1 MLSAQPARPR
11 HARSATAE
19 SSIEFFRSEI
29 GHIGGMSFSWPL
41 CRGGPVSFVCQTTI
55 ADEYSPKENSGG
67 SVMTSRLALGATV
80 AATVLFAGGAASA
93 QTHEVT
99 KLVPGSAFHGVHGLG
114 IDKAGRLFAGS
125 VAGAALYEVD
135 RDNGTAKIAIPGPEG
150 MADDIAFAPDGTMAW
165 TGFLTGDLYS
175 RKGDGPIKKLASGLP
190 GINSLA
196 FRKDGRLYATTVFL
210 GDTLYE
216 IDVEGVKPPRMIME
230 KMGGLNGFEFG
241 PDDKLYGPL
250 WFKGQVARV
259 DVDKAELTVV
269 ADGFKIPAAVNFDSK
284 GNLWVVDTALGQ
296 LVRVDPKTGEKKMV
310 AQLKPSLDN
319 LAIDDKDRIFVSNM
333 ADNGIQEVDPETGAA
348 KQVIIG
354 KLALPGGI
362 GVVSDGLKDTIYV
375 ADLFAYRTVDGATGE
390 VSEPARMHAAGVT
403 LEYPMSATAKGDE
416 VILSSWF
423 TGTVQ
428 VIDRKTGATR
438 ELMHDFKAPH
448 DAIRLDDG
456 SILVNELGSKSLVRA
471 SGEHGKD
478 RTVVIGGLEGPV
490 GLVGAG
496 KGDVFLTEAF
506 VGQVSRVESNGEK
519 TVIAKDLKMP
529 EGIAMTPGGKLIVA
543 EVGAK
548 RLVEIDPQTGKH
560 TEIAGNLP
568 IGLPAAPGG
577 LPTNIPT
584 GVGVGATGVIYFSSD
599 VENAIYKAVKK

>member
-1 MLSAQPARPR
+1 MKNRLACA
-11 HARSATAE
+11 AFVAAIVSATSVSAE
-19 SSIEFFRSEI
+19 N
-29 GHIGGMSFSWPL
+29 W
-41 CRGGPVSFVCQTTI
+41 
-55 ADEYSPKENSGG
+55 
-67 SVMTSRLALGATV
+67 
-80 AATVLFAGGAASA
+80 
-93 QTHEVT
+93 EVT
-99 KLVPGSAFHGVHGLG
+99 KLVPGSAFHGVHGLA
-114 IDKAGRLFAGS
+114 IDKAGHLFAGS

-135 RDNGTAKIAIPGPEG
+135 IAGGTAKVAIPAPVG

-165 TGFLTGDLYS
+165 TGFLAGDLYS

-216 IDVEGVKPPRMIME
+216 IDVEGVKPPRQIME

-269 ADGFKIPAAVNFDSK
+269 ADGFKVPAAVNFDSK

-296 LVRVDPKTGEKKMV
+296 LVRLDPNSRAKTMM

-319 LAIDDKDRIFVSNM
+319 LAIDDKDRIYVSNM
-333 ADNGIQEVDPETGAA
+333 ADNGIQEVDPATGQAR
-348 KQVIIG
+348 QVIIG

-362 GVVSDGLKDTIYV
+362 GVTSENGKDTIHV
-375 ADLFAYRTVDGATGE
+375 ADVFAYRTVDGATGE
-390 VSEPARMHAAGVT
+390 VTEKARMHAAGVT
-403 LEYPMSATAKGDE
+403 LEYPMSATAKGND
-416 VILSSWF
+416 VVLSSWF

-428 VIDRKTGATR
+428 VIDGKTGATR
-438 ELMHDFKAPH
+438 DMLHGFKAPH
-448 DAIRLDDG
+448 DALVLADG
-456 SILVNELGSKSLVRA
+456 SILVAELGTKSLVRV

-478 RTVVIGGLEGPV
+478 RTTLIGGLEGPV
-490 GLVGAG
+490 GLVAG
-496 KGDVFLTEAF
+496 SRGEVYATEAF
-506 VGQVSRVESNGEK
+506 SGVVSMIESNGEK

-529 EGIAMTPGGKLIVA
+529 EGIARASDGKLIVA

-548 RLVEIDPQTGKH
+548 RLIEIAPESGTI
-560 TEIAGNLP
+560 TEIAANLP
-568 IGLPAAPGG
+568 IGLSGAPGG
-577 LPTNIPT
+577 LPTHIPT
-584 GVGVGATGVIYFSSD
+584 GVGIGESGTIYFSSD
-599 VENAIYKAVKK
+599 IENAIYKVTKK

>member
-1 MLSAQPARPR
+1 LS
-11 HARSATAE
+11 
-19 SSIEFFRSEI
+19 
-29 GHIGGMSFSWPL
+29 
-41 CRGGPVSFVCQTTI
+41 V
-55 ADEYSPKENSGG
+55 
-67 SVMTSRLALGATV
+67 
-80 AATVLFAGGAASA
+80 AASA
-93 QTHEVT
+93 QTYEVT

-114 IDKAGRLFAGS
+114 IDKSGRMFAGS

-135 RDNGTAKIAIPGPEG
+135 LTDGTAKIAIPTPEG

-175 RKGDGPIKKLASGLP
+175 RKGDGPIKKLASGLA

-196 FRKDGRLYATTVFL
+196 YRKDGRLYATTVFL

-216 IDVEGVKPPRMIME
+216 IDIEGIKPPRMIME

-241 PDDKLYGPL
+241 PDDLLYGPL
-250 WFKGQVARV
+250 WFKGQVVKV

-269 ADGFKIPAAVNFDSK
+269 ADGFKTPAAVNFDSK
-284 GNLWVVDTALGQ
+284 GNLWVVDAALGQ
-296 LVRVDPKTGEKKMV
+296 LVRVDPKTGAKKMV

-333 ADNGIQEVDPETGAA
+333 ADNGIQEVDAETGAA
-348 KQVIIG
+348 KQVIVG

-375 ADLFAYRTVDGATGE
+375 ADVFAYRTVDGTTGE

-416 VILSSWF
+416 VILSSWY

-438 ELMHDFKAPH
+438 EMMHGFKAPH
-448 DAIRLDDG
+448 DAIRLGDG
-456 SILVNELGSKSLVRA
+456 SLLVNELGSKSLIRA

-478 RTVVIGGLEGPV
+478 RTVLAGGLEGPV
-490 GLVGAG
+490 GLVGGA
-496 KGDVFLTEAF
+496 KGDVYVTEAF
-506 VGQVSRVESNGEK
+506 AGQVSKVESNGEK
-519 TVIAKDLKMP
+519 TVVAKDLKMP
-529 EGIAMTPGGKLIVA
+529 EGIALAPDGELIVA

-548 RLVEIDPQTGKH
+548 RLVQIDPASGNVS
-560 TEIAGNLP
+560 EIAGNLP
-568 IGLPAAPGG
+568 IGLVGAPGG

-584 GVGVGATGVIYFSSD
+584 GVGVGASGTIYFSSD
-599 VENAIYKAVKK
+599 IENAIYKVAKK

>member
-1 MLSAQPARPR
+1 
-11 HARSATAE
+11 
-19 SSIEFFRSEI
+19 
-29 GHIGGMSFSWPL
+29 
-41 CRGGPVSFVCQTTI
+41 
-55 ADEYSPKENSGG
+55 
-67 SVMTSRLALGATV
+67 MTSRLAFGATV
-80 AATVLFAGGAASA
+80 AAAMLLATGASA
-93 QTHEVT
+93 QTYEVT

-114 IDKAGRLFAGS
+114 IDKTGRLFAGS

-135 RDNGTAKIAIPGPEG
+135 RANGTAKIAIPSPEG

-196 FRKDGRLYATTVFL
+196 FRKDGRLYATQVFL
-210 GDTLYE
+210 GDALYE
-216 IDVEGVKPPRMIME
+216 IDVEGAKPPRKIME

-241 PDDKLYGPL
+241 PDDMLYGPL
-250 WFKGQVARV
+250 WFKGQVAKV

-296 LVRVDPKTGEKKMV
+296 LVRVDPKSGAKKMV

-362 GVVSDGLKDTIYV
+362 GVVSDGAKDTIYV
-375 ADLFAYRTVDGATGE
+375 ADVFAYRTVDGATGE
-390 VSEPARMHAAGVT
+390 VSEPARMHADGVT
-403 LEYPMSATAKGDE
+403 LEYPMSATARGDD

-428 VIDRKTGATR
+428 VLDRKTGKTR
-438 ELMHDFKAPH
+438 EMLHGFKAPH
-448 DAIRLDDG
+448 DAVKLGDG

-471 SGEHGKD
+471 SGERGKD
-478 RTVVIGGLEGPV
+478 RTVLIGELEGPV
-490 GLVGAG
+490 GLAATPS
-496 KGDVFLTEAF
+496 GDAVYVTEAF
-506 VGQVSRVESNGEK
+506 AGFVSKIESNGEK

-529 EGIAMTPGGKLIVA
+529 EGIALGPDGMLVVA

-548 RLVEIDPQTGKH
+548 RLVQINPQNGTV
-560 TEIAGNLP
+560 TEIAANLP
-568 IGLPAAPGG
+568 IGLAAAPGG

-584 GVGVGATGVIYFSSD
+584 GVGVGASGVIYFSSD
-599 VENAIYKAVKK
+599 VENAIYKVVKKK

>member
-1 MLSAQPARPR
+1 MR
-11 HARSATAE
+11 
-19 SSIEFFRSEI
+19 
-29 GHIGGMSFSWPL
+29 
-41 CRGGPVSFVCQTTI
+41 
-55 ADEYSPKENSGG
+55 N
-67 SVMTSRLALGATV
+67 RLALCAAV
-80 AATVLFAGGAASA
+80 VATVLIATGAYA

-99 KLVPGSAFHGVHGLG
+99 NLVPGSAFHGVHGLG
-114 IDKAGRLFAGS
+114 FDKSGRLFAGS

-135 RDNGTAKIAIPGPEG
+135 IASGTAKVAIPTPEG

-196 FRKDGRLYATTVFL
+196 YRKDGRLYATQVFL
-210 GDTLYE
+210 GDALYE

-241 PDDKLYGPL
+241 PDDRLYGPL
-250 WFKGQVARV
+250 WFKGQVAKV

-296 LVRVDPKTGEKKMV
+296 LVRVDPKTGAKKMV

-333 ADNGIQEVDPETGAA
+333 ADNGIQQVDAETGAA
-348 KQVIIG
+348 KQIISG

-362 GVVSDGLKDTIYV
+362 GVVSDDGKDTIYV
-375 ADLFAYRTVDGATGE
+375 ADVFAYRTVDGATGE
-390 VSEPARMHAAGVT
+390 VSEPARMHADGVT
-403 LEYPMSATAKGDE
+403 LEYPMSATAKGDN

-428 VIDRKTGATR
+428 VIDRKTGKTK
-438 ELMHDFKAPH
+438 EMMHGFKAPH
-448 DAIRLDDG
+448 DAVLLDDG
-456 SILVNELGSKSLVRA
+456 SLLVNELGSKSLLRV

-478 RTVVIGGLEGPV
+478 RMVVIGDLAGPV
-490 GLVGAG
+490 GLVAGAG
-496 KGDVFLTEAF
+496 GTVYLTEAF
-506 VGQVSRVESNGEK
+506 AGQVSKIEANGEK
-519 TVIAKDLKMP
+519 TIIAKDLKMP
-529 EGIAMTPGGKLIVA
+529 EGIALAFDGRLIVA

-548 RLVEIDPQTGKH
+548 RIIQVDPVKGTV

-568 IGLPAAPGG
+568 IGLAGAPGG

-584 GVGVGATGVIYFSSD
+584 GVGVGMSGTIYFSSD
-599 VENAIYKAVKK
+599 IENAIYKITKK

>member
-1 MLSAQPARPR
+1 M
-11 HARSATAE
+11 
-19 SSIEFFRSEI
+19 I
-29 GHIGGMSFSWPL
+29 GRFAL
-41 CRGGPVSFVCQTTI
+41 C
-55 ADEYSPKENSGG
+55 
-67 SVMTSRLALGATV
+67 ATV
-80 AATVLFAGGAASA
+80 AAAVLFSTVVGASA
-93 QTHEVT
+93 QRYEVT

-114 IDKAGRLFAGS
+114 IDKSGRMFAGS

-135 RDNGTAKIAIPGPEG
+135 RNNGTAKIVIPTPEG

-196 FRKDGRLYATTVFL
+196 YRKDGRLYASTVFL

-241 PDDKLYGPL
+241 PDDMLYGPL
-250 WFKGQVARV
+250 WFKGQVAKV
-259 DVDKAELTVV
+259 DVDKPELTVV
-269 ADGFKIPAAVNFDSK
+269 ADGFKTPAAVNFDSK

-296 LVRVDPKTGEKKMV
+296 LVRVDPKTGAKKIV

-333 ADNGIQEVDPETGAA
+333 ADNGIQEVDPESGAV
-348 KQVIIG
+348 KQIIIG

-362 GVVSDGLKDTIYV
+362 GVVSDGGKDTIYV
-375 ADLFAYRTVDGATGE
+375 ADVFAYRTIDGTTGE

-403 LEYPMSATAKGDE
+403 LEYPMSATAKGDD

-428 VIDRKTGATR
+428 VIDRKTGTTR
-438 ELMHDFKAPH
+438 EMLHGFKAPH

-456 SILVNELGSKSLVRA
+456 SILVSELGNKSLVRA
-471 SGEHGKD
+471 SGEDGKD
-478 RTVVIGGLEGPV
+478 RNVLISGLEGPV
-490 GLVGAG
+490 GLVGG
-496 KGDVFLTEAF
+496 SDGEVYVTEAF
-506 VGQVSRVESNGEK
+506 AGMVSKVASNGEK
-519 TVIAKDLKMP
+519 TVVAKDLKMP
-529 EGIAMTPGGKLIVA
+529 EGIARAPDGKLIVA

-548 RLVEIDPQTGKH
+548 RIVEIDPQGGAVR
-560 TEIAGNLP
+560 EIASNLP
-568 IGLPAAPGG
+568 IGLVGAPGG

-584 GVGVGATGVIYFSSD
+584 GVGVGASGTIYFSSD
-599 VENAIYKAVKK
+599 IENAVYKITRK

>member
-1 MLSAQPARPR
+1 
-11 HARSATAE
+11 
-19 SSIEFFRSEI
+19 
-29 GHIGGMSFSWPL
+29 
-41 CRGGPVSFVCQTTI
+41 
-55 ADEYSPKENSGG
+55 
-67 SVMTSRLALGATV
+67 MTSRLALYATV
-80 AATVLFAGGAASA
+80 AATVLFTSVGASA
-93 QTHEVT
+93 QTYEVT
-99 KLVPGSAFHGVHGLG
+99 RLVPGSAFHGVHGLG
-114 IDKAGRLFAGS
+114 IDKTGRLFAGS

-135 RDNGTAKIAIPGPEG
+135 RNNGTAKIAIPAPEG

-196 FRKDGRLYATTVFL
+196 YRKDGRLYATTVFL

-241 PDDKLYGPL
+241 PDDMLYGPL
-250 WFKGQVARV
+250 WFKGQVAKV
-259 DVDKAELTVV
+259 DVDKPELTVV

-296 LVRVDPKTGEKKMV
+296 LVRVDPKTGAKKMV

-333 ADNGIQEVDPETGAA
+333 ADNGIQEVDPETGVAN
-348 KQVIIG
+348 QVIIG

-362 GVVSDGLKDTIYV
+362 AVVSDGPKDTIYV
-375 ADLFAYRTVDGATGE
+375 ADVFAYRTVDGTTGE
-390 VSEPARMHAAGVT
+390 VSEPARMHADGVT
-403 LEYPMSATAKGDE
+403 LEYPMSATATGDE

-428 VIDRKTGATR
+428 VIDRKTGKTR
-438 ELMHDFKAPH
+438 EMMHDFKAPH
-448 DAIRLDDG
+448 DAIRLADG
-456 SILVNELGSKSLVRA
+456 SILVNELGSKSLIRA

-478 RTVVIGGLEGPV
+478 RNVLVGGLEGPV
-490 GLVGAG
+490 GLVAG
-496 KGDVFLTEAF
+496 SKGDVYVTEAF
-506 VGQVSRVESNGEK
+506 VGQVSKVESNGEK
-519 TVIAKDLKMP
+519 TVVAKDLKMP
-529 EGIAMTPGGKLIVA
+529 EGIALSGDGKLIVA

-548 RLVEIDPQTGKH
+548 RIVQIDPQNGNV

-584 GVGVGATGVIYFSSD
+584 GVGVGASGTIYFSSD
-599 VENAIYKAVKK
+599 IENAIYKVAKK

>member
-1 MLSAQPARPR
+1 
-11 HARSATAE
+11 
-19 SSIEFFRSEI
+19 
-29 GHIGGMSFSWPL
+29 
-41 CRGGPVSFVCQTTI
+41 
-55 ADEYSPKENSGG
+55 
-67 SVMTSRLALGATV
+67 MTSRLALWATV
-80 AATVLFAGGAASA
+80 AATVLFTTTTSVGALA
-93 QTHEVT
+93 QTYEVT

-125 VAGAALYEVD
+125 VAGAATYEVD
-135 RDNGTAKIAIPGPEG
+135 RNNGTAKVAIPAPEG

-175 RKGDGPIKKLASGLP
+175 RKGDGPIKKVASGLP

-196 FRKDGRLYATTVFL
+196 YRKDGRLYATTVFL

-241 PDDKLYGPL
+241 PDDMLYGPL
-250 WFKGQVARV
+250 WFKGQVAKV
-259 DVDKAELTVV
+259 DVDKPELTVV

-284 GNLWVVDTALGQ
+284 GNLWVVDAALGQ
-296 LVRVDPKTGEKKMV
+296 LVRVDPKTGAKKMV

-333 ADNGIQEVDPETGAA
+333 ADNGIQEVDPETGTAR
-348 KQVIIG
+348 QIIIG

-362 GVVSDGLKDTIYV
+362 GVVSDGATDTIYV
-375 ADLFAYRTVDGATGE
+375 ADVFAYRTVDGATGE
-390 VSEPARMHAAGVT
+390 VSEPARMHADGVT

-428 VIDRKTGATR
+428 VIDRKTGKTR
-438 ELMHDFKAPH
+438 DMMHDFKAPH
-448 DAIRLDDG
+448 DAIRLADG
-456 SILVNELGSKSLVRA
+456 SILVNELGSKSLIRA

-478 RTVVIGGLEGPV
+478 RNVLIGGLEGPV
-490 GLVGAG
+490 GLVGG
-496 KGDVFLTEAF
+496 PKGEVYVTEAF
-506 VGQVSRVESNGEK
+506 AGQVSKVESNGGK

-529 EGIAMTPGGKLIVA
+529 EGIALAPDGKLIVA

-548 RLVEIDPQTGKH
+548 RIVQIDPQSGIVS
-560 TEIAGNLP
+560 EIAGNLP
-568 IGLPAAPGG
+568 IGLPATPAG

-584 GVGVGATGVIYFSSD
+584 GVGVGASGVIYFSSD
-599 VENAIYKAVKK
+599 IENAIYKVTKK

>member
-1 MLSAQPARPR
+1 
-11 HARSATAE
+11 
-19 SSIEFFRSEI
+19 
-29 GHIGGMSFSWPL
+29 
-41 CRGGPVSFVCQTTI
+41 
-55 ADEYSPKENSGG
+55 
-67 SVMTSRLALGATV
+67 MTSRLALCATV
-80 AATVLFAGGAASA
+80 AATVLFSTAGGASA
-93 QTHEVT
+93 QTYEVT

-135 RDNGTAKIAIPGPEG
+135 RNNGTSKIAIPAPEG

-196 FRKDGRLYATTVFL
+196 YRKDGRLYATTVFL

-241 PDDKLYGPL
+241 PDDMLYGPL
-250 WFKGQVARV
+250 WFKGQVAKV
-259 DVDKAELTVV
+259 DVDKPELTVV

-284 GNLWVVDTALGQ
+284 GNLWVVDAALGQ
-296 LVRVDPKTGEKKMV
+296 LVRVDPKTGAKRMV

-348 KQVIIG
+348 KQLTIG

-362 GVVSDGLKDTIYV
+362 AVVSDGAKDTIYV

-390 VSEPARMHAAGVT
+390 VSEPARMHADGVT

-428 VIDRKTGATR
+428 VIDRNSGKTR
-438 ELMHDFKAPH
+438 EMMHDFKAPH
-448 DAIRLDDG
+448 DAIRLADG
-456 SILVNELGSKSLVRA
+456 SILVNELGSKSLIRA

-478 RTVVIGGLEGPV
+478 RNVLIGGLEGPV
-490 GLVGAG
+490 GLVGG
-496 KGDVFLTEAF
+496 PKGDVYVAEAF
-506 VGQVSRVESNGEK
+506 AGQVSKVESNGEK
-519 TVIAKDLKMP
+519 TVVAKDLKMP
-529 EGIAMTPGGKLIVA
+529 EGIALAGDGKLIVA

-548 RLVEIDPQTGKH
+548 RIVQIDPKSGNV

-568 IGLPAAPGG
+568 IGLPAAVPGG
-577 LPTNIPT
+577 LPVPT
-584 GVGVGATGVIYFSSD
+584 GVGVGASGTIYFSSNI
-599 VENAIYKAVKK
+599 ENAIYKVVKK

>member
-1 MLSAQPARPR
+1 
-11 HARSATAE
+11 
-19 SSIEFFRSEI
+19 
-29 GHIGGMSFSWPL
+29 
-41 CRGGPVSFVCQTTI
+41 
-55 ADEYSPKENSGG
+55 
-67 SVMTSRLALGATV
+67 MTSRLARCATV
-80 AATVLFAGGAASA
+80 AATVLFISGVGASA
-93 QTHEVT
+93 QTYQVT
-99 KLVPGSAFHGVHGLG
+99 QLVPGSAFHGVHGLG

-135 RDNGTAKIAIPGPEG
+135 RNNGTAKIAIPTPEG

-165 TGFLTGDLYS
+165 TGFLTGDLYP
-175 RKGDGPIKKLASGLP
+175 RKDDGPIKKLASGLP

-196 FRKDGRLYATTVFL
+196 YRKDGRLYATTVFL

-250 WFKGQVARV
+250 WFKGQVAKV

-269 ADGFKIPAAVNFDSK
+269 ADGFKTPAAVNFDSK

-296 LVRVDPKTGEKKMV
+296 LVRVDPKTGAKKMV

-333 ADNGIQEVDPETGAA
+333 ADNGIQEVDAETGAA

-362 GVVSDGLKDTIYV
+362 GVVSDGAKDTIYV
-375 ADLFAYRTVDGATGE
+375 ADVFAYRTVDGTTGE
-390 VSEPARMHAAGVT
+390 VNEPARMHAAGVT

-423 TGTVQ
+423 TGAVQ

-438 ELMHDFKAPH
+438 EMMHDFKAPH

-456 SILVNELGSKSLVRA
+456 SILVNELGSKSLIRA

-478 RTVVIGGLEGPV
+478 RTVLIGALEGPV
-490 GLVGAG
+490 GLVGGA
-496 KGDVFLTEAF
+496 KGDVYVTEAF
-506 VGQVSRVESNGEK
+506 AGQVSRVGSNGEK
-519 TVIAKDLKMP
+519 TVLAKDLKMP
-529 EGIAMTPGGKLIVA
+529 EGIALTGDGKLIVA

-548 RLVEIDPQTGKH
+548 RIVEVDPQTGTV

-568 IGLPAAPGG
+568 IGLVGAPGG

-584 GVGVGATGVIYFSSD
+584 GVGVGASGTIYFSSD
-599 VENAIYKAVKK
+599 IENAIYKVTKK

>member
-1 MLSAQPARPR
+1 
-11 HARSATAE
+11 
-19 SSIEFFRSEI
+19 
-29 GHIGGMSFSWPL
+29 
-41 CRGGPVSFVCQTTI
+41 
-55 ADEYSPKENSGG
+55 
-67 SVMTSRLALGATV
+67 
-80 AATVLFAGGAASA
+80 
-93 QTHEVT
+93 
-99 KLVPGSAFHGVHGLG
+99 
-114 IDKAGRLFAGS
+114 
-125 VAGAALYEVD
+125 
-135 RDNGTAKIAIPGPEG
+135 

-196 FRKDGRLYATTVFL
+196 YRKDGRLYATTVFL

-241 PDDKLYGPL
+241 PDDMLYGPL
-250 WFKGQVARV
+250 WFKGQVAKV
-259 DVDKAELTVV
+259 NVDKPELTVV

-296 LVRVDPKTGEKKMV
+296 LVRVDPKTGAKKVV

-348 KQVIIG
+348 KQLIIG

-362 GVVSDGLKDTIYV
+362 GVVSDGAKDTIYV
-375 ADLFAYRTVDGATGE
+375 ADVFAYRTVDGATGE
-390 VSEPARMHAAGVT
+390 VSEPARMHADGVT
-403 LEYPMSATAKGDE
+403 LEYPMSATANDDE

-428 VIDRKTGATR
+428 VIERKTGKTR
-438 ELMHDFKAPH
+438 EMMHGFKAPH
-448 DAIRLDDG
+448 DAIRLADG
-456 SILVNELGSKSLVRA
+456 SILVNELGSKSLIRA
-471 SGEHGKD
+471 NGEHGKD
-478 RTVVIGGLEGPV
+478 RNVLIGDLEGPV
-490 GLVGAG
+490 GLVGG
-496 KGDVFLTEAF
+496 PKGDVYVTEAF
-506 VGQVSRVESNGEK
+506 AGQVSKVESNGEK
-519 TVIAKDLKMP
+519 TVVAKDLKMP
-529 EGIAMTPGGKLIVA
+529 EGIALAPDGKLIVA

-548 RLVEIDPQTGKH
+548 RIIQIDPLNGNVS
-560 TEIAGNLP
+560 EIAGNLP
-568 IGLPAAPGG
+568 IGLVGAPGG

-584 GVGVGATGVIYFSSD
+584 GVGVGASGTIYFSSD
-599 VENAIYKAVKK
+599 IENAIYKVTKK